1 VALVN
6 SAAMKRSDFTFEL
19 PERLIAQAPLPARSA
34 SRMMVLGSEGKPAR
48 DSMVERVVDY
58 CLPGDLMVF
67 NDTRVIPAR
76 LLGQK
81 ASGGKVECL
90 VERVLD
96 THTVLAQLRASK
108 SPLPGGR
115 MEFHGVA
122 AVMEGRQGDLFRLV
136 FEQPVAGLLER
147 HGHMPLPP
155 YIQREDNADDRERYQ
170 TVYAREPG
178 AIAAPTAGLHFDE
191 ALLQSLRSKGV
202 EMAFVTLHVGAGTFQ
217 PVREDEIENHR
228 MHSELVEVSQDVVDA
243 VRRTREREGRV
254 IAVGTTAVRAL
265 ESAAAGG
272 SLSAFRGDTDI
283 FIYPGYRFRVVDR
296 LMTNFHLPEST
307 LLMLV
312 SAFAGR
318 ERVLR
323 AYADAVERE
332 YRFFSY
338 GDAMWLAPAQPRLQE
353 ETP

>member
-1 VALVN
+1 
-6 SAAMKRSDFTFEL
+6 MKRSDFTFEL

-115 MEFHGVA
+115 MEFHGVG
-122 AVMEGRQGDLFRLV
+122 AVMEDRQGDLFRLV